1 MILKNLRLFSQNVW
15 KNKLLTDTVLEI
27 NKDFNIILIQES
39 LWSTIWSIPSSTSK
53 EDKTCPIIQIRL
65 SFLEIYQIIWKD
77 IFNYKNIFL
86 FFLFQ

>member
-39 LWSTIWSIPSSTSK
+39 LWSTIRSIPSLTSK
-53 EDKTCPIIQIRL
+53 EDKTIVEVPNHP
-65 SFLEIYQIIWKD
+65 D
-77 IFNYKNIFL
+77 
-86 FFLFQ
+86 